1 MGKGIKVNG
10 LEERSKAKANITIQ
24 MEQFMKE
31 ILQMEKSKDP
41 ESLHSKMALKLR
53 HIGIRHVLKGL
64 AKFSMKMVTI
74 LKEST
79 ECQRSRGKACTYGKE
94 MALVMKAVSTK
105 TAWKAKLE
113 YGTHS
118 MSTIKEGS

>member
-1 MGKGIKVNG
+1 MT
-10 LEERSKAKANITIQ
+10 LE
-24 MEQFMKE
+24 
-31 ILQMEKSKDP
+31 
-41 ESLHSKMALKLR
+41 LR

-79 ECQRSRGKACTYGKE
+79 ECQRSRGKACTCGRE
-94 MALVMKAVSTK
+94 MVLVMKVVFIK
-105 TAWKAKLE
+105 TVWKAKQE
-113 YGTHS
+113 YGTHN